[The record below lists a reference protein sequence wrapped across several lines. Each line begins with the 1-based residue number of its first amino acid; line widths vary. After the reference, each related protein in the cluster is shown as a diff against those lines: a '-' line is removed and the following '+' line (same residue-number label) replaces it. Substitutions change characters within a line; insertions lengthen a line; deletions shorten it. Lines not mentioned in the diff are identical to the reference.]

1 MESTEVKRKRRSK
14 EDVEGRVF
22 LCECGKSYFSH
33 QALYIHKKSKH
44 PDSITPEDLIRRK
57 RGRPKIMKDNPN
69 DENTYE
75 NLQNSRREI
84 GIIKKVAKRKP
95 GETCDEIFKEY
106 LMKKQKRLSDEKYEE
121 VKRCIF
127 SLRDCINQNPEK
139 IDSND
144 FLRYDDYTMTEKAEL
159 IPNILNFF
167 LDEYLPQHRPI
178 SEKKKEI
185 HFLTEFCKWMK
196 NRNYTQIEFV
206 EQLQSWT

>member
-1 MESTEVKRKRRSK
+1 
-14 EDVEGRVF
+14 
-22 LCECGKSYFSH
+22 
-33 QALYIHKKSKH
+33 
-44 PDSITPEDLIRRK
+44 
-57 RGRPKIMKDNPN
+57 MKDNQN

-121 VKRCIF
+121 VQKCIF

-167 LDEYLPQHRPI
+167 LDEYLPQQRPI

-185 HFLTEFCKWMK
+185 NFLTEFCKWMK
-196 NRNYTQIEFV
+196 NRNYTQIECV

>member
-14 EDVEGRVF
+14 EDIEGRVF

-33 QALYIHKKSKH
+33 QTLYIHKKSKH

-57 RGRPKIMKDNPN
+57 RGRPKIMKDNQN

-121 VKRCIF
+121 VQKCIF

-167 LDEYLPQHRPI
+167 LDEYLPQQRPI

-185 HFLTEFCKWMK
+185 NFLTEFCKWMK
-196 NRNYTQIEFV
+196 NRNYTQIECV